1 MKHLSISTKLLWITS
16 ALFLSI
22 VAILSVSLWWAL
34 SDQNVQLSSQVQDTL
49 QQETRTKL
57 EARAGEYGE
66 MVAGFINEAYRIPF
80 SFAGMLETTAEESPL
95 TRERVEIA
103 VAAVLKKNA
112 QTSSMYAQFEANGY
126 DGLDSEFVDKSTTHS
141 VNSSG
146 TLEVYYT
153 RNDDGAV
160 EHHQV
165 DDSAEK
171 YVATLNE
178 FGFREAEWYLC
189 AKDTKKP
196 CLMEPYLY
204 EISPGNTALMTS
216 LTVPVLKHKQFIGV
230 VGVDVNLPVFQT
242 MIDKLSKSLYGG
254 QAKVTLLSAKGLVV
268 AASHYAKKAR
278 PLSESID
285 GNLATQ
291 LISLHKNGQY
301 LVNDSEIIVAY
312 PINIPLASA
321 QWSLV
326 IQVPK
331 TEAFKSSI
339 ELDNKMHQMAS
350 SLGSLLLIVGLVV
363 AVVAVVTISLVIR
376 SIIKPLRMIQG
387 RVEHLASAEGDLT
400 QSIEVESHAELIAL
414 GHGFNS
420 FIYKLKDLISELKS
434 LAGRTQTES
443 VSSAHIAELTRDS
456 VHRQYGEIES
466 VVTAVNQMS
475 ATALEVAK
483 ASEQTASETEAI
495 SRNVH
500 LSEENLTKAMD
511 YVITMSEES
520 MQAKV
525 AVGKVAES
533 STNISRI
540 LEVIS
545 SIAAQTNLL
554 ALNAAI
560 EAARAGEQGR
570 GFAVVADEVRALAS
584 KTQSSTDDISV
595 LIDALQKE
603 VDSASDIIDK
613 GAERAQ
619 MAVTQTEQALTSLNA
634 MVSQIEEISSQITHI
649 AAAAEEQSAV
659 TEEVNRNITGIS
671 DSASELA
678 RLAGEAQQSSEVL
691 ADLVKQQETQ
701 LNKLKT

>member
-22 VAILSVSLWWAL
+22 VAILSISLWWTL
-34 SDQNVQLSSQVQDTL
+34 SDQNTELSNQVQETL
-49 QQETRTKL
+49 QTETRDKL

-80 SFAGMLETTAEESPL
+80 SFSGMLESTAEELPL
-95 TRERVEIA
+95 KRDRLELA
-103 VAAVLKKNA
+103 VAAVLKKNN
-112 QTSSMYAQFEANGY
+112 QISSMYAQFEPNGY
-126 DGLDSEFVDKSTTHS
+126 DGLDSEFLNVEVSHS
-141 VNSSG
+141 VASSG
-146 TLEVYYT
+146 ALEVYYT
-153 RNDDGAV
+153 RNDDGTV
-160 EHHQV
+160 EHNQV

-171 YVATLNE
+171 YVTTLNE
-178 FGFREAEWYLC
+178 FGIREAEWYLC
-189 AKDTKKP
+189 AKETLKP

-216 LTVPVLKHKQFIGV
+216 LTVPVVKHKQFIGV
-230 VGVDVNLPVFQT
+230 VGVDVNLPVFQAL
-242 MIDKLSKSLYGG
+242 IDKLSKSLYGG
-254 QAKVTLLSAKGLVV
+254 QAKVTLLSTRGLVV
-268 AASHYAKKAR
+268 AASHYSKKAR

-285 GNLATQ
+285 PKLASQ
-291 LISLHKNGQY
+291 IVALHKNGGY
-301 LVNDSEIIVAY
+301 MASDDEIIVAY
-312 PINIPLASA
+312 PIKIPLAKA
-321 QWSLV
+321 EWSLA

-331 TEAFKSSI
+331 AQAFKSSI
-339 ELDNKMHQMAS
+339 ELNDKMDEMAT
-350 SLGSLLLIVGLVV
+350 SLGSILLMVGL
-363 AVVAVVTISLVIR
+363 AVSILAVVTISIVIR
-376 SIIKPLRMIQG
+376 SIIAPLRMIQG
-387 RVEHLASAEGDLT
+387 RVEHLASADGDLT
-400 QSIEVESHAELIAL
+400 QSIVVDAHAELIAL
-414 GHGFNS
+414 GKGFNS
-420 FIYKLKDLISELKS
+420 FIHKLKDLISELKT
-434 LAGRTQTES
+434 LAGRTQEES
-443 VSSAHIAELTRDS
+443 LSSAQIAELTRDS

-466 VVTAVNQMS
+466 VVTAVNEMS

-483 ASEQTASETEAI
+483 ASEQTAAETEAM
-495 SRNVH
+495 SRNVR
-500 LSEENLTKAMD
+500 LSEESLTKAME
-511 YVITMSEES
+511 YVTTMSQES
-520 MQAKV
+520 IQAKV
-525 AVGKVAES
+525 AVSKVAES

-595 LIDALQKE
+595 LIDALQQE
-603 VDSASDIIDK
+603 VNSASGIIDK

-619 MAVTQTEQALTSLNA
+619 MAVSQTEQALTSLNS
-634 MVSQIEEISSQITHI
+634 MVSQIEEISSQVTHI

-678 RLAGEAQQSSEVL
+678 RLAGEAQQSSVVL
-691 ADLVKQQETQ
+691 AELVKQQHQQ
-701 LNKLKT
+701 LGKLKT

>member
-22 VAILSVSLWWAL
+22 VAILSISLWWTL
-34 SDQNVQLSSQVQDTL
+34 SDQNTELSNQVQETL
-49 QQETRTKL
+49 QTETRDKL

-80 SFAGMLETTAEESPL
+80 SFSGMLESTAEELPL
-95 TRERVEIA
+95 KRDRLELAI
-103 VAAVLKKNA
+103 AAVLKKNT
-112 QTSSMYAQFEANGY
+112 QISSMYAQFEPNGY
-126 DGLDSEFVDKSTTHS
+126 DGLDSEFLNVEVSHS
-141 VNSSG
+141 VASSG
-146 TLEVYYT
+146 SLEVYYT
-153 RNDDGAV
+153 RNDDGTV

-178 FGFREAEWYLC
+178 FGIREAEWYLC
-189 AKDTKKP
+189 AMETLKP

-216 LTVPVLKHKQFIGV
+216 LTVPVVKHKKFIGV
-230 VGVDVNLPVFQT
+230 VGIDVNLPVFQAL
-242 MIDKLSKSLYGG
+242 IDKLSKSLYGG
-254 QAKVTLLSAKGLVV
+254 QAKVTLLSTRGLVV
-268 AASHYAKKAR
+268 AASHGSKKAR
-278 PLSESID
+278 PLGESID
-285 GNLATQ
+285 PKLASQ
-291 LISLHKNGQY
+291 IISLHKNGGY
-301 LVNDSEIIVAY
+301 MASDDEIIVAY
-312 PINIPLASA
+312 PIKIPLAKA
-321 QWSLV
+321 EWSLA

-331 TEAFKSSI
+331 AQAFKSSI
-339 ELDNKMHQMAS
+339 ELNDKMDEMAT
-350 SLGSLLLIVGLVV
+350 SLGSILLVVGLTVSLL
-363 AVVAVVTISLVIR
+363 AVVTISIVIR
-376 SIIKPLRMIQG
+376 SIIAPLKMIQG
-387 RVEHLASAEGDLT
+387 RVEHLASADGDLT
-400 QSIEVESHAELIAL
+400 QSIVVDAHAELIAL
-414 GHGFNS
+414 GKGFNS
-420 FIYKLKDLISELKS
+420 FIHKLKDLISELKI
-434 LAGRTQTES
+434 LAGRTQEES
-443 VSSAHIAELTRDS
+443 LSSAQIAELTRDS

-466 VVTAVNQMS
+466 VVTAVNEMS

-483 ASEQTASETEAI
+483 ASEQTAAETEAM
-495 SRNVH
+495 SRNVR
-500 LSEENLTKAMD
+500 LSEENLTKAME
-511 YVITMSEES
+511 YVTTMSQES

-525 AVGKVAES
+525 AVSKVAES

-603 VDSASDIIDK
+603 VHSASGIIDK

-619 MAVTQTEQALTSLNA
+619 MAVSQTEQALTSLNS
-634 MVSQIEEISSQITHI
+634 MVSQIEEISSQVTHI

-678 RLAGEAQQSSEVL
+678 RLAGEAQQSSVVL
-691 ADLVKQQETQ
+691 AELVKQQHQQ
-701 LNKLKT
+701 LGKLKT

>member
-22 VAILSVSLWWAL
+22 VAILSISLWWTL
-34 SDQNVQLSSQVQDTL
+34 SDQNTELSNQVQETL
-49 QQETRTKL
+49 QTETRDKL

-80 SFAGMLETTAEESPL
+80 SFSGMLESTAEELPL
-95 TRERVEIA
+95 KRDRLELA
-103 VAAVLKKNA
+103 VAAVLKKNN
-112 QTSSMYAQFEANGY
+112 QISSMYAQFEPNGY
-126 DGLDSEFVDKSTTHS
+126 DGLDSEFLNVEVSHS
-141 VNSSG
+141 VASSG
-146 TLEVYYT
+146 SLEVYYT
-153 RNDDGAV
+153 RNDDGTV
-160 EHHQV
+160 EHNQV

-171 YVATLNE
+171 YVTTLNE
-178 FGFREAEWYLC
+178 FGIREAEWYLC
-189 AKDTKKP
+189 AKETLKP

-204 EISPGNTALMTS
+204 EITPGNNALMTS
-216 LTVPVLKHKQFIGV
+216 LTVPVVKHKQFIGV
-230 VGVDVNLPVFQT
+230 VGVDVNLPVFQAL
-242 MIDKLSKSLYGG
+242 IDKLSKSLYDG
-254 QAKVTLLSAKGLVV
+254 QAKVTLLSTRGLVV
-268 AASHYAKKAR
+268 AASHYSKKAR

-285 GNLATQ
+285 PKLASQ
-291 LISLHKNGQY
+291 IVALHKNGGY
-301 LVNDSEIIVAY
+301 MANDDEIIVAY
-312 PINIPLASA
+312 PIKIPLAKA
-321 QWSLV
+321 EWSLA

-331 TEAFKSSI
+331 AQAFKSSI
-339 ELDNKMHQMAS
+339 ELNGKMDEMAT
-350 SLGSLLLIVGLVV
+350 SLGSILLMVGL
-363 AVVAVVTISLVIR
+363 AVSILAVVTISIVIR
-376 SIIKPLRMIQG
+376 SIIAPLKMIQG
-387 RVEHLASAEGDLT
+387 RVEHLASADGDLT
-400 QSIEVESHAELIAL
+400 QSIVVDAHAELIAL
-414 GHGFNS
+414 GKGFNS
-420 FIYKLKDLISELKS
+420 FIHKLKDLISELKT
-434 LAGRTQTES
+434 LAGRTQEES
-443 VSSAHIAELTRDS
+443 LSSAQIAELTRDS

-466 VVTAVNQMS
+466 VVTAVNEMS

-483 ASEQTASETEAI
+483 ASEQTAAETEAM
-495 SRNVH
+495 SRNVR
-500 LSEENLTKAMD
+500 LSEESLTKAME
-511 YVITMSEES
+511 YVTTMSQES

-525 AVGKVAES
+525 AVSKVAES

-595 LIDALQKE
+595 LIDALQQE
-603 VDSASDIIDK
+603 VNSASGIIDK

-619 MAVTQTEQALTSLNA
+619 MAVSQTEQALTSLNS
-634 MVSQIEEISSQITHI
+634 MVSQIEEISSQVTHI

-678 RLAGEAQQSSEVL
+678 RLAGEAQQSSVVL
-691 ADLVKQQETQ
+691 AELVKQQHQQ
-701 LNKLKT
+701 LGKLKT